1 MLRVWCEVLLQNVG
15 PDTQG
20 VVLGAQL
27 WVLGAT
33 GALEQCAARRRL
45 EALYLASWVP
55 CAEFSTSCGG

>member
-55 CAEFSTSCGG
+55 